1 MARNQDSTHL
11 TTEGDVNWGAERQ
24 RWDDALTHG
33 PTRDALA
40 TDATHFVH
48 QALSTPC
55 LDVLQSAEGIRLYT
69 LDGRSLI
76 DFHGNSVHQLG
87 YRNTFIID
95 RVKQQLDDF
104 AFSPRRFTNLPAIT
118 LAEKLSALTQHQLPR
133 ALFAPGGTSAIGMAI
148 KLARIHTGKF
158 KTLAMYDAFHGAS
171 MDSISVGG
179 ERVFQQGLGPLLAG
193 SLHVPPVD
201 TYRGKWFVQGSEAGD
216 MAYADYIEYVFE
228 QEGDIGALVAET
240 VRSTTVHVPSRAYWQ
255 RIRALCDKHG
265 VLLVLDEIPIGMGRT
280 GKMFAYEHYGI
291 VPDILVLGKGLGAGI
306 MPIAAMLCR
315 EELNVASHV
324 SLGHYTHEKSP
335 LGAAAACA
343 VIDYMEIHHTLD
355 HVATISSYLNHRL
368 VAMQNT
374 FEAIGDVRGIG
385 LLWAIEL
392 VKDREAKTPDNELA
406 ERILYRCLSRG
417 LSFKV
422 SDGHVLSFYPP
433 LIITE
438 AEMAEALAILEDALR
453 HCLSMTNPS

>member
-1 MARNQDSTHL
+1 MDQDSTHL
-11 TTEGDVNWGAERQ
+11 HTEGDVNWGTERQ
-24 RWDDALTHG
+24 RWHAGLTHG

-40 TDATHFVH
+40 KDAGHFVH

-55 LDVLQSAEGIRLYT
+55 LDVLHAADGIRLYT
-69 LDGRSLI
+69 LDGRSYI

-95 RVKQQLDDF
+95 RVKQQLEDF

-118 LAEKLSALTQHQLPR
+118 LAEKLSALTRHELPR
-133 ALFAPGGTSAIGMAI
+133 VLFAPGGTSAIGMAV

-179 ERVFQQGLGPLLAG
+179 ERVFQQGLGPLMAG

-201 TYRGKWFVQGSEAGD
+201 TYRGRWFVQGSDAGD

-228 QEGDIGALVAET
+228 KEGDIGALVAET
-240 VRSTTVHVPSRAYWQ
+240 VRSTTVHIPSQAYWQ
-255 RIRALCDKHG
+255 RVRALCDKHG

-280 GKMFAYEHYGI
+280 GKLFAYEHYGI

-306 MPIAAMLCR
+306 MPMAAMLCR
-315 EELNVASHV
+315 EGLNVAAHV

-343 VIDYMEIHHTLD
+343 AIDYMEVNHTLD
-355 HVATISSYLNHRL
+355 HVAAISDYLRDRL
-368 VAMQNT
+368 MAMQT
-374 FEAIGDVRGIG
+374 AFEVIGDVRGIG

-392 VKDREAKTPDNELA
+392 VKDRGSKTPHNELA
-406 ERILYRCLSRG
+406 EQVLYRCLSHG

-422 SDGHVLSFYPP
+422 SDGNVLSFYPP

-438 AEMAEALAILEDALR
+438 EELAEALAILQEALR
-453 HCLSMTNPS
+453 YCLAAVNPG